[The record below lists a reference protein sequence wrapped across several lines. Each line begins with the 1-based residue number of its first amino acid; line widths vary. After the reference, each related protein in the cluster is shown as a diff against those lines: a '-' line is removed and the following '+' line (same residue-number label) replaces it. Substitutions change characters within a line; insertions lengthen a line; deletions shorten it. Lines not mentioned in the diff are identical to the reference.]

1 MSLGFIVF
9 GTFWAPCTCISVS
22 FPSLGKILATIFQI
36 IFLVLSLFL
45 PFGKAVPIMQ
55 ASFQRLL
62 KLSPFLN
69 VFILLLCLGEFSC
82 FVPHHWFIFLPHP
95 ICSWITLVYFS
106 VLFPL
111 LFGISYFFCLSWSYH
126 CVCPFLSWVQGETL
140 WLVKLF
146 IW

>member
-1 MSLGFIVF
+1 MSLEFIVF

-22 FPSLGKILATIFQI
+22 FPTLGKILATIFQI

-82 FVPHHWFIFLPHP
+82 FVPQSLIHFSTSSNLLLNHSSVFFSFVSTSLWYFL
-95 ICSWITLVYFS
+95 YFLS
-106 VLFPL
+106 L
-111 LFGISYFFCLSWSYH
+111 LKLSLCLSILI
-126 CVCPFLSWVQGETL
+126 LSSGRNFMTS
-140 WLVKLF
+140 
-146 IW
+146 

>member
-1 MSLGFIVF
+1 MSLEFIVF

-36 IFLVLSLFL
+36 IFLVFSLFL

-69 VFILLLCLGEFSC
+69 VFMLLLCLGEFSC
-82 FVPHHWFIFLPHP
+82 FVPQSLIHFSTSSNLLLNHSSVFFSFVSTSLWYFL
-95 ICSWITLVYFS
+95 YFLS
-106 VLFPL
+106 L
-111 LFGISYFFCLSWSYH
+111 LKLSLCLSILI
-126 CVCPFLSWVQGETL
+126 LSSGRNFMTS
-140 WLVKLF
+140 
-146 IW
+146 

>member
-36 IFLVLSLFL
+36 IFLVFSLFL

-69 VFILLLCLGEFSC
+69 VFMLLLCLGEFSC
-82 FVPHHWFIFLPHP
+82 FVPQSLIHFSTSSNLLLNHSSVFFSFVSTSLWYFL
-95 ICSWITLVYFS
+95 Y
-106 VLFPL
+106 
-111 LFGISYFFCLSWSYH
+111 
-126 CVCPFLSWVQGETL
+126 FLSL
-140 WLVKLF
+140 LKLSLCLPILILSSGRNF
-146 IW
+146 MTS